1 MNALVVSAAEAA
13 TMLKLSKSQILAE
26 LEAGSIEAYR
36 DGRNWKIPIVKL
48 EQYVVRRAEEEA
60 SERRQL

>member
-1 MNALVVSAAEAA
+1 MNALVVSAAKAA
-13 TMLKLSKSQILAE
+13 TMLKLSKSQVLAE

-60 SERRQL
+60 RERRQL

>member
-13 TMLKLSKSQILAE
+13 TMLKLSKSQALAE
-26 LEAGSIEAYR
+26 LEAGNIEAYR

-60 SERRQL
+60 RERRQL